1 MNEFSRTH
9 SGFCFLI
16 REQRV
21 ICYPAEKTSVSL
33 LHLVFQKKGVFQ
45 HITVLHP
52 FFFSHMQIL
61 SFFGLFYCIAVEFVN
76 DNTTILTVL
85 TVRYGTV
92 RHTAQYTVKEK
103 LIKPRIVRKLPVEAL
118 EEKKET
124 TYKIHDVF
132 LSRQACCFACTLL
145 ILCAMT
151 FFSKQL
157 IWSPKQTLNNGLL
170 VLSPS

>member
-1 MNEFSRTH
+1 M
-9 SGFCFLI
+9 
-16 REQRV
+16 
-21 ICYPAEKTSVSL
+21 
-33 LHLVFQKKGVFQ
+33 VFQ

-61 SFFGLFYCIAVEFVN
+61 SFFGVFYCVAAESVN
-76 DNTTILTVL
+76 DNTTILRVL
-85 TVRYGTV
+85 TVRYGII
-92 RHTAQYTVKEK
+92 RHTAQHKVKEK
-103 LIKPRIVRKLPVEAL
+103 LIKPRIVGKLQVEAL
-118 EEKKET
+118 EEKKKET